1 MKKSGKKTTTDMMM
15 ACCTST
21 PSLAHTVLGIGLGLL
36 ATQYLGLVNPA
47 LWGWALVVVGVVIHF
62 MKGM

>member
-1 MKKSGKKTTTDMMM
+1 MS
-15 ACCTST
+15 CCAST